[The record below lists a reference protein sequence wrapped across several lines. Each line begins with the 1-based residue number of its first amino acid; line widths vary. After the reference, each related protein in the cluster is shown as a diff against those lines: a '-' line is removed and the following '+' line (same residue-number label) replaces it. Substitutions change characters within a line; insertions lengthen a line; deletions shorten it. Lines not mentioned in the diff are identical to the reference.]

1 MTRRHTLA
9 NRAAEEAIIG
19 ALMGVRKDAFSVVEE
34 HLRFTDFW
42 DPHHGAAFQAL
53 GDLWSRGLTPTV
65 PSVVGSAADKSSV
78 ELDPEKLEKLASKV
92 KSHLT
97 NTDMVELCRT
107 VSDFASR
114 RRLKAACE
122 ASIAATVVDG
132 KSPLEIIDELQR
144 KLLDGCAPGAYE
156 PQDARDVAA
165 EVFAEAEA
173 MSKTNGFPGIR
184 TGFQQL
190 DKAILGFRPGKVIVL
205 AGRPGMGKSSLLKD
219 FAMAVA
225 RDDQGCAI
233 FNLEMTNRETIARQI
248 SGMAKV
254 SYRSIITGQ
263 MKKDEWSRLAGA
275 VERFRQGNLLMDDNP
290 SGMAEI
296 RRRARGMKSRLERAG
311 RKLNVIGIDYLQ
323 LINGTKERREESI
336 ADISRG
342 MKMMAKEL
350 DCTVVALAQLNRELE
365 RREDKRPVMSDL
377 RDSGAIEQDADTILF
392 VFRQHIYDQS
402 YPETQAELIVSKN
415 RDGATGTIPLDW
427 IPSTMSFSDA
437 KLLDVP

>member
-19 ALMGVRKDAFSVVEE
+19 TLLGVRKDAFSVVEE

-42 DPHHGAAFQAL
+42 DPHHGATFQAL
-53 GDLWSRGLTPTV
+53 GDLWSRGLTPTI
-65 PSVVGSAADKSSV
+65 PGVVGAAADKSSV
-78 ELDPEKLEKLASKV
+78 ELDPDKLEKLTAKA
-92 KSHLT
+92 KTHLT
-97 NTDMVELCRT
+97 NTDMVELCKT

-132 KSPLEIIDELQR
+132 KSPLEIIDDLQK
-144 KLLDGCAPGAYE
+144 KLLDGCAVGAYE

-165 EVFAEAEA
+165 EVFDEAKA
-173 MSKTNGFPGIR
+173 MSKTNGFPGVR

-219 FAMAVA
+219 FSMAVA
-225 RDDQGCAI
+225 RGDQGCAI

-248 SGMAKV
+248 SGMARV
-254 SYRSIITGQ
+254 PYRGIITGQ
-263 MKKDEWSRLAGA
+263 MQKDEWSRLAGA

-296 RRRARGMKSRLERAG
+296 RRRARGMKSKLERAG

-323 LINGTKERREESI
+323 LINGTKDRREESI

-342 MKMMAKEL
+342 MKLMAKEL
-350 DCTVVALAQLNRELE
+350 SCTVIALAQLNRELE

-402 YPETQAELIVSKN
+402 YPETRAELIVGKN
-415 RDGATGTIPLDW
+415 RDGATGTIELDW
-427 IPSTMSFSDA
+427 VPNTMSFSDA
-437 KLLDVP
+437 KVLDVH